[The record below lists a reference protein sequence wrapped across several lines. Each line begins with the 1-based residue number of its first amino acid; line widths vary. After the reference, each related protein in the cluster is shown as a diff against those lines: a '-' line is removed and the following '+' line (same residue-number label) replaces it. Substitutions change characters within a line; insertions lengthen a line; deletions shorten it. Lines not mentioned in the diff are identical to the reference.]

1 METFIV
7 YNKAQM
13 NRKARHIIII
23 ITSILHGGVR
33 AIVSHIC

>member
-7 YNKAQM
+7 FNKAQM
-13 NRKARHIIII
+13 NRKTRHIIII
-23 ITSILHGGVR
+23 ISILHGGVR